1 MDNTNQNPGEN
12 TQPNSNPNWT
22 INVPDQIRTIK
33 VSNISLSATA
43 KEIQEFFSF
52 SGNIQYVEMQ
62 RETET
67 TQLAYVTFEESK
79 GTDTAMLLTGA
90 TIGDLPVSITQ
101 VENYQFPPNA
111 VLNTEPT
118 SAGSAVHKAEDVVS
132 TMLSKGFSLG
142 KDALSKAKAF
152 DEKHQLTSTASAT
165 VASIDTKLGLTEKLS
180 QGTAAVNEKVK
191 EMDERFQVSEKTR
204 SAFAAAEQKA
214 TVAGSAIMSNR
225 YVSSGASW
233 VSNAFNRVAK
243 AAEGVSLMTKEKV
256 AKAEEE
262 KRDNLQKEHVAM
274 VNEFAHV
281 HLDQS
286 SVGDAPAHPANS
298 SDGSKLV

>member
-1 MDNTNQNPGEN
+1 MDHTNQNPGEN
-12 TQPNSNPNWT
+12 TQITSNPNWT

-33 VSNISLSATA
+33 VSNISPSATD

-79 GTDTAMLLTGA
+79 GADTAMLLT
-90 TIGDLPVSITQ
+90 
-101 VENYQFPPNA
+101 
-111 VLNTEPT
+111 EPT
-118 SAGSAVHKAEDVVS
+118 STGSAVQKAEDVVS

-142 KDALSKAKAF
+142 KDALNKAKSF

-204 SAFAAAEQKA
+204 SAFAAAEQRA

-243 AAEGVSLMTKEKV
+243 AAEGVSIMTKEKV

-262 KRDNLQKEHVAM
+262 RRDNLQKEQVAM

-286 SVGDAPAHPANS
+286 LVGDVPAHPAS
-298 SDGSKLV
+298 SPDGSKLV

>member
-1 MDNTNQNPGEN
+1 M
-12 TQPNSNPNWT
+12 
-22 INVPDQIRTIK
+22 
-33 VSNISLSATA
+33 
-43 KEIQEFFSF
+43 
-52 SGNIQYVEMQ
+52 
-62 RETET
+62 
-67 TQLAYVTFEESK
+67 
-79 GTDTAMLLTGA
+79 
-90 TIGDLPVSITQ
+90 
-101 VENYQFPPNA
+101 
-111 VLNTEPT
+111 
-118 SAGSAVHKAEDVVS
+118 VS

-142 KDALSKAKAF
+142 KDALNKAKSF

-180 QGTAAVNEKVK
+180 QGTAAVNVKVK

-204 SAFAAAEQKA
+204 SAFAAAEQRA

-243 AAEGVSLMTKEKV
+243 AAEGVSIMTKEKV

-262 KRDNLQKEHVAM
+262 RRDNLQKEQVAM

-286 SVGDAPAHPANS
+286 LVGDVPAHPAS
-298 SDGSKLV
+298 SPDGSKLV

>member
-1 MDNTNQNPGEN
+1 MDHTNQNLGEN
-12 TQPNSNPNWT
+12 TQITSNPNWT

-33 VSNISLSATA
+33 VSNISLSATD

-79 GTDTAMLLTGA
+79 GADTAMLLTGA
-90 TIGDLPVSITQ
+90 TIADLPISITQ
-101 VENYQFPPNA
+101 VENYQLPPNA

-118 SAGSAVHKAEDVVS
+118 STGSAVQKAEDVVS

-142 KDALSKAKAF
+142 KDALNKAKSF

-180 QGTAAVNEKVK
+180 QGTAAVNVKVK

-204 SAFAAAEQKA
+204 SAFAAAEQRA

-262 KRDNLQKEHVAM
+262 RRDNLQKEQVAM

-286 SVGDAPAHPANS
+286 LVGDVPAHPANS
-298 SDGSKLV
+298 PDGSKLV